1 MSSARP
7 PPTTVMKN
15 AQKSAMSMY
24 VRNMRDG
31 YRVAAFERK
40 LPCGKGRWRS
50 ALLLRPHPVRHGAGN
65 PRAEYQDHDHQTGDN
80 AWCARLERV
89 PSMYIPTV
97 ESTVKSAIMVTHQIG
112 EALRSRD
119 MGAPPVSLPS
129 GSAFTCT
136 NANDPQRLFERALVS
151 KQPNENGE
159 ETMLGADETGSRLG
173 GQERVGL
180 GDGGACSFLEL
191 LPVLLEARPRARHPT
206 QPPCARSK
214 VDVILARDRDAA
226 LSQRPNDHIV
236 VQTWRMVGRLGA
248 SARDVDRQEPSTA
261 RTSAAVQ

>member
-1 MSSARP
+1 
-7 PPTTVMKN
+7 
-15 AQKSAMSMY
+15 
-24 VRNMRDG
+24 
-31 YRVAAFERK
+31 
-40 LPCGKGRWRS
+40 
-50 ALLLRPHPVRHGAGN
+50 
-65 PRAEYQDHDHQTGDN
+65 
-80 AWCARLERV
+80 
-89 PSMYIPTV
+89 
-97 ESTVKSAIMVTHQIG
+97 
-112 EALRSRD
+112 
-119 MGAPPVSLPS
+119 
-129 GSAFTCT
+129 
-136 NANDPQRLFERALVS
+136 LVS

-248 SARDVDRQEPSTA
+248 SARECRPAGTFDRTNFGGGTVIPERGMGGGRADGTQG
-261 RTSAAVQ
+261 